1 MEKCCSQLAMRR
13 VRHFHFGT
21 PSYHACF
28 LPAVPVEASAIRAA
42 AVAALG
48 RKDADQWY
56 REPIV
61 SLLHGVA
68 LKGGT
73 RVNTIDAFG
82 AVNGSQLLASDT
94 ELERLVEHA
103 ATFRPARAD
112 LRAAVRRAEATMLTK
127 HAGELIANQTLDFGK
142 QDGVTEIEES
152 LQANEVERR
161 LNDQLWKT
169 EEAGVISVPRRV
181 ALVPCVSNFS
191 HFLDMCRKTIRLIEI
206 GVPAMVLSRTHT
218 QQYCYRWAALLAQEL
233 QAEGVEP
240 AYFSFCSATVEQ
252 QQRVM
257 KAADAADAAAGL
269 PAGLLAPTPC
279 LFTGARALAKHIK
292 TTVSPGLIAST
303 QGPNMMVALGL
314 TPSIATAAALSATIE
329 HSGQCTALRV
339 LVAPAGDVS
348 PAALEL
354 MFDPTPSGGRA
365 QEYLAM
371 GTFAGVLDPAP
382 SPSPLAGKLSAA
394 FTPPAGYTAH
404 ATMPIAY
411 KTRPTLPDLP
421 PHAGSSTDATYVPE
435 PPLDEYWRQVV
446 LDVVTPA
453 NAVDSAEV
461 IERIGAWLVRHQPIS
476 LAVNGTTDDAVHA
489 SCSAA
494 LPTADESAAAALAL
508 ERLPHLRVARRLFET
523 SALCVY
529 SVGDASR
536 PCLTA
541 QARPQDGEIFGE
553 LPPLGE
559 MNEVTTFPVIG
570 PAPNSVFFASY
581 RPEYLRQQAS
591 RHGLVGR
598 AANLKPAS
606 SSSSAAATVKAIV
619 EAASSAETRGY
630 LLELASYLQS
640 AAVGPRRCVG
650 KRTGLY
656 GLQCPPLNGKLTALR
671 CAELTTLDELLPF
684 ALVFAMTNAAPQA
697 MLSIDP
703 ANDVLLDEL
712 PRLQLKAPGI
722 AELVLVLHTEDLFA
736 SAQVQAG
743 LARTLR
749 PTELSQIH
757 RFPLAQSF
765 VTRMM
770 PPGHIKSS
778 RSNDL
783 PFYAALEASPK
794 WLRIAAEA

>member
-1 MEKCCSQLAMRR
+1 MRR

-348 PAALEL
+348 PAALES

-394 FTPPAGYTAH
+394 FIPPAGYTAH

-606 SSSSAAATVKAIV
+606 SSSAAAATVKAIV

>member
-1 MEKCCSQLAMRR
+1 MRR
-13 VRHFHFGT
+13 VRLFHFGT

-161 LNDQLWKT
+161 LNDQLWET

-233 QAEGVEP
+233 QAEGVDP

-269 PAGLLAPTPC
+269 PAGLFAPTPC
-279 LFTGARALAKHIK
+279 LFTGARALAKRIK

-348 PAALEL
+348 PAALES
-354 MFDPTPSGGRA
+354 MFDSTPSGGRA
-365 QEYLAM
+365 QEFLAT

-382 SPSPLAGKLSAA
+382 SPSPLAGKLSAT

-404 ATMPIAY
+404 ATKPIAY

-421 PHAGSSTDATYVPE
+421 PPAGSSTAATYVPE
-435 PPLDEYWRQVV
+435 PPLEEYWRQVV

-461 IERIGAWLVRHQPIS
+461 IERVGAWLVRHQPIS

-494 LPTADESAAAALAL
+494 LSTTDESAAAALAL

-598 AANLKPAS
+598 AATSKPASS

-630 LLELASYLQS
+630 LLELANYLQS

-749 PTELSQIH
+749 PTELSEIH
-757 RFPLAQSF
+757 RFPLAHSF

-778 RSNDL
+778 RSDDL

-794 WLRIAAEA
+794 WLRIAAAA

>member
-1 MEKCCSQLAMRR
+1 MRR
-13 VRHFHFGT
+13 VRLFHFGT

-161 LNDQLWKT
+161 LNDQLWET

-348 PAALEL
+348 PAALES

-382 SPSPLAGKLSAA
+382 SPSPLAGKLSAT